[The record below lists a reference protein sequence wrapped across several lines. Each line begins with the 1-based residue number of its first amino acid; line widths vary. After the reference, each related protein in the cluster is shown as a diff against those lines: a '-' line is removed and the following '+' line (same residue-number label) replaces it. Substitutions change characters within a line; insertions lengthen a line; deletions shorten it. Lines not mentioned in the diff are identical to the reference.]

1 MVLEDLDEF
10 TPLNEIMVNDLTDAK
25 RLSMTKALL
34 KNFGYLNSIGVF
46 HNNLNLFNV
55 MLSKRSEVKVQ
66 ELDSMSR

>member
-25 RLSMTKALL
+25 RLSITKALL
-34 KNFGYLNSIGVF
+34 KNFSYLNSLGVF

>member
-25 RLSMTKALL
+25 RLSITKALL
-34 KNFGYLNSIGVF
+34 KNFSYLNSIGVF

>member
-34 KNFGYLNSIGVF
+34 KNFSYLNSIGVF